1 MHLCFNHEKNTMP
14 GTESMHE
21 LMLSIFN
28 IKLEA
33 SEEPNGL
40 TKTEIKISNHQTA
53 MYGVGSHP

>member
-33 SEEPNGL
+33 NEELNGL
-40 TKTEIKISNHQTA
+40 NTFREKMSQKKSCPLPSA
-53 MYGVGSHP
+53 

>member
-1 MHLCFNHEKNTMP
+1 MP

-33 SEEPNGL
+33 NEELNGL
-40 TKTEIKISNHQTA
+40 SLIMENIATMVLFSHINHCWSDWCE
-53 MYGVGSHP
+53 V

>member
-1 MHLCFNHEKNTMP
+1 MP

-33 SEEPNGL
+33 NEELNGL
-40 TKTEIKISNHQTA
+40 TVFDVNCPSDLDL
-53 MYGVGSHP
+53 

>member
-1 MHLCFNHEKNTMP
+1 MG

-33 SEEPNGL
+33 NEVTKGL
-40 TKTEIKISNHQTA
+40 KSFAWNVSNATLF
-53 MYGVGSHP
+53 SHPVLNA

>member
-1 MHLCFNHEKNTMP
+1 MPKTTIRIPVHPCACIHLQVCFNHEKNTMP

-33 SEEPNGL
+33 NEELNGL
-40 TKTEIKISNHQTA
+40 NYK
-53 MYGVGSHP
+53 

>member
-1 MHLCFNHEKNTMP
+1 MPKNTICIPVHYVYNHLCFNHEKKTIP

-33 SEEPNGL
+33 NEELNGL
-40 TKTEIKISNHQTA
+40 TKHQN
-53 MYGVGSHP
+53 